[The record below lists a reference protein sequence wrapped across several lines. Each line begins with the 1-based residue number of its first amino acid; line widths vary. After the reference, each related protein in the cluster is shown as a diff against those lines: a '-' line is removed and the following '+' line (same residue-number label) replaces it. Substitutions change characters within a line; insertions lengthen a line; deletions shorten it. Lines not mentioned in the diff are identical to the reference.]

1 MFKLSTLKK
10 CINGPWGPK
19 VWAQFAQKLYYIET
33 MITIIISSTIA
44 IIITIINDCWSI
56 LQPGVCKCISASHW
70 PGAGHVK
77 LIIIFITTT
86 SVIIL

>member
-1 MFKLSTLKK
+1 MDPGAGAPQ
-10 CINGPWGPK
+10 CG
-19 VWAQFAQKLYYIET
+19 AQFAQNPYYIQ
-33 MITIIISSTIA
+33 IIIIIISTIA

-70 PGAGHVK
+70 PGVGHVK

-86 SVIIL
+86 SVII